1 MASKKKPAEM
11 IAVHSP
17 AGTTYVP
24 KTAAAKPGTAGTI
37 VKVEQPE
44 TTTQPKAAKGTAK
57 PESKAKPKTEPKT
70 AKAQQPQKPEAN
82 LRLVIGTDGSIK
94 TDKAWSPAA
103 TAAAVT
109 VRTEMENANAAADRG
124 IGALCDLFR
133 MDIHHSL
140 GFQSREA
147 FGYSL
152 LSTLAV
158 GGKAT
163 STCYGWIQS
172 ASAMV
177 ALQSAKIDLA
187 PFTMDG
193 LKIVHAH
200 GKQEPE
206 LMAMVATALVNE
218 PDLRNTR
225 GKIDIGKA
233 RKFMDGQQ
241 MASSKGT
248 QSGKTREQKIGAL
261 AARAKKFG
269 GNRDAAIDLLTAA
282 IAKIKAGK

>member
-1 MASKKKPAEM
+1 MASKKKTAEM

-37 VKVEQPE
+37 VKMEQPE
-44 TTTQPKAAKGTAK
+44 HATQPKAAKGTAK
-57 PESKAKPKTEPKT
+57 PEPKQEPKK
-70 AKAQQPQKPEAN
+70 APKAQEPKKPEAN

-133 MDIHHSL
+133 MDIHLSL

-177 ALQSAKIDLA
+177 ALQSAQIDLA

-248 QSGKTREQKIGAL
+248 QSGKTREQKIASL
-261 AARAKKFG
+261 ASRAKKFG
-269 GNRDAAIDLLTAA
+269 GNRDAACDLLMAA